1 MHIKKYDEA
10 RKIYTCRIKGE
21 DKAGDIEA
29 TVEEVT
35 DSFSVNVRVLTE
47 QNQLSGAIQVGINE
61 KIVNL
66 KEYLPI

>member
-1 MHIKKYDEA
+1 
-10 RKIYTCRIKGE
+10 
-21 DKAGDIEA
+21 
-29 TVEEVT
+29 VS